1 MTSCHQTR
9 QSSDSIKLLANMPCR
24 LAPIES
30 RRAGLR
36 GGKPLDAPQ
45 ASPDENRP
53 SNDQSG
59 AEEFNDRADS
69 EDGEASEYQ
78 AATSSAADGD
88 VDVQLGYVHMNGTG
102 QAGQEFAGQ
111 QTTHFSHLYQ
121 RNMPANG
128 VQPYVQ
134 PVFGSSL
141 PYPLHT

>member
-1 MTSCHQTR
+1 
-9 QSSDSIKLLANMPCR
+9 MPCR
-24 LAPIES
+24 LAPVES

-59 AEEFNDRADS
+59 AEDFNDRADS

-78 AATSSAADGD
+78 AATSSAADRD
-88 VDVQLGYVHMNGTG
+88 VDVQLGHVHVNGT
-102 QAGQEFAGQ
+102 GQEFAGQ
-111 QTTHFSHLYQ
+111 QPTQFNHLYQ
-121 RNMPANG
+121 HNMPAHA